1 MQFSIC
7 LERRDFK
14 LSLDGRVY
22 IYILLCIDLQQAKI
36 EIDTTMIVRPRSLIR
51 EEERRVG
58 GKTGFSLGTLAK
70 SISSVV

>member
-1 MQFSIC
+1 
-7 LERRDFK
+7 
-14 LSLDGRVY
+14 
-22 IYILLCIDLQQAKI
+22 LQQAKI